1 MPPTAPVMRDWVPEP
16 GITSLGGDPSIY
28 LAWRQTQH
36 LPRLATSPGF
46 VSLGGEPSVCLAW
59 RRTQHLPRLVANPGF
74 ISLGGEPRFYLAW
87 RRAQV
92 LSRLATNPAFTSLG
106 SEPSVYLAWRLF
118 HEKKPPEG
126 GFDAQ
131 FLKRA
136 LFMPTSII
144 ICRPM
149 AKLRSSRPN
158 LG

>member
-1 MPPTAPVMRDWVPEP
+1 MRHTAA
-16 GITSLGGDPSIY
+16 ICT
-28 LAWRQTQH
+28 WRICGSVA
-36 LPRLATSPGF
+36 RRRC
-46 VSLGGEPSVCLAW
+46 VSVTRCLA
-59 RRTQHLPRLVANPGF
+59 ANPAF
-74 ISLGGEPRFYLAW
+74 IPLGGEPRFYPAW
-87 RRAQV
+87 RRAQH

-106 SEPSVYLAWRLF
+106 SKPSVYLAWRRTQRLSRLATNPAFVSLGGEPSVYLAWRLF